1 MFTGI
6 VIIGEVLAI
15 SKNNNQAK
23 LRIKADAFNDYQHG
37 ESIAINGICLTVTDF
52 AADWFEVFASTE
64 TLKSTNLGKLAKGK
78 KVNLER
84 ALILQDRLGG
94 HFVSGH
100 IDTMAKLQTIK
111 KSGDSNILRFNFD
124 PKFWNLVVPKG
135 SITLD
140 GISLTINKCGSNFL
154 EVNIIPATFSNTTI
168 ATWRPGYIAN
178 METDMLG
185 KYVLKNLDTAVKP
198 RYDDI
203 G

>member
-6 VIIGEVLAI
+6 VTIGKILAI
-15 SKNNNQAK
+15 TKNNTQAK
-23 LRIKADAFNDYQHG
+23 LRIQTTAFSDYQHG
-37 ESIAINGICLTVTDF
+37 ESIAVNGVCLTVTEFSDN
-52 AADWFEVFASTE
+52 WFEAFASAE
-64 TLKSTNLGKLAKGK
+64 TLKLTNLGKLIKGK

-84 ALILQDRLGG
+84 ALMLQDRLGG

-111 KSGDSNILRFNFD
+111 KSGQSHVLRFNFD
-124 PKFWNLVVPKG
+124 PKFANLVVSKG

-154 EVNIIPATFSNTTI
+154 EASIIPATFNHATI
-168 ATWRPGYIAN
+168 ATWRLGHQAN

-185 KYVLKNLDTAVKP
+185 KYVAANIKQDKLE
-198 RYDDI
+198 
-203 G
+203 